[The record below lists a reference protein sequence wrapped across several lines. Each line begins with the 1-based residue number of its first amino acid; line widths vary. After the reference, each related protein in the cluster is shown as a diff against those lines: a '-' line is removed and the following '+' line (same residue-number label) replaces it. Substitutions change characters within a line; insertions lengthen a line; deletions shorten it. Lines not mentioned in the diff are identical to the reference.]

1 MAKDIDMTSGSVFKL
16 LMKLSIPAI
25 CAQIINLLYNIVD
38 RMYIGHIALIG
49 KDALTGVGVCMPI
62 ILAISAF
69 AALVSMGGAPRSS
82 IFMGKKDM
90 DSANKVLGNCAVA
103 LVIISIS
110 LTVAVLFFK
119 EDLLYLLGASVNTF
133 KYANDYISI
142 YALGTLFVQLTLGL
156 NAFITS
162 QGFTNVSMKETVIG
176 AICNIILDP
185 IFIFVLG
192 LNVKGAALATII
204 SQFISMIFVIRF
216 LVSDKTILRLDVKYL
231 KLEKDVIVPCIT
243 LGLAPFIMQF
253 SESFVMLSFNTSL
266 AKYGG
271 DIAVGAMTI
280 LNSVNQFSMLPIVG
294 LTQGAQPIISY
305 NYGANNLKRVKSC
318 FMVLLACCL
327 IFTSLIWSVC
337 MFAPNLFVSL
347 FTSDVELRV
356 FTINALRVFAFVLW
370 IFGAQMACQQTF
382 IAVNKAAQ
390 AIFLAL
396 LRKVVLLIPLIY
408 ILPNFFSDKVFA
420 VYLAE
425 PVADSIAVTVTVILF
440 VITFKKLLRNSLD

>member
-1 MAKDIDMTSGSVFKL
+1 MAKDLDMTSGSVFKL

-162 QGFTNVSMKETVIG
+162 QGFTNVSMKATVIG

-337 MFAPNLFVSL
+337 MFAPEVFVSL

-356 FTINALRVFAFVLW
+356 FTVDALRVFAFVLW

-382 IAVNKAAQ
+382 IAVNKSVQ

-425 PVADSIAVTVTVILF
+425 PVADGIAVTVTVILF

>member
-1 MAKDIDMTSGSVFKL
+1 MAKDLDMTSGSVFKL

-162 QGFTNVSMKETVIG
+162 QGFTNVSMKATVIG

-185 IFIFVLG
+185 I
-192 LNVKGAALATII
+192 
-204 SQFISMIFVIRF
+204 
-216 LVSDKTILRLDVKYL
+216 
-231 KLEKDVIVPCIT
+231 
-243 LGLAPFIMQF
+243 
-253 SESFVMLSFNTSL
+253 
-266 AKYGG
+266 
-271 DIAVGAMTI
+271 
-280 LNSVNQFSMLPIVG
+280 
-294 LTQGAQPIISY
+294 
-305 NYGANNLKRVKSC
+305 
-318 FMVLLACCL
+318 L
-327 IFTSLIWSVC
+327 IF
-337 MFAPNLFVSL
+337 
-347 FTSDVELRV
+347 
-356 FTINALRVFAFVLW
+356 
-370 IFGAQMACQQTF
+370 
-382 IAVNKAAQ
+382 
-390 AIFLAL
+390 
-396 LRKVVLLIPLIY
+396 
-408 ILPNFFSDKVFA
+408 
-420 VYLAE
+420 
-425 PVADSIAVTVTVILF
+425 
-440 VITFKKLLRNSLD
+440 

>member
-162 QGFTNVSMKETVIG
+162 QGFTNVSMKATVIG

-253 SESFVMLSFNTSL
+253 SESFVMLAFNTSL

-280 LNSVNQFSMLPIVG
+280 LNSVNQF
-294 LTQGAQPIISY
+294 
-305 NYGANNLKRVKSC
+305 
-318 FMVLLACCL
+318 
-327 IFTSLIWSVC
+327 
-337 MFAPNLFVSL
+337 
-347 FTSDVELRV
+347 
-356 FTINALRVFAFVLW
+356 
-370 IFGAQMACQQTF
+370 
-382 IAVNKAAQ
+382 
-390 AIFLAL
+390 
-396 LRKVVLLIPLIY
+396 
-408 ILPNFFSDKVFA
+408 
-420 VYLAE
+420 
-425 PVADSIAVTVTVILF
+425 
-440 VITFKKLLRNSLD
+440 